1 MKKILNEWK
10 NYLTESLGLS
20 ERDLE
25 HRRMMIAERLFQ
37 TIQKPSRQRAAFKQ
51 ELPFLY
57 YLYRGVQPKVNKAG
71 KITGY
76 SIGKGQNV
84 GAVMEE
90 IRKRAKTF
98 VVSLDPPEDK
108 IFAADALMIGYY
120 MHMNKRRSAMGLSSA
135 YGVAAPG
142 QFDTIMFGKARRE
155 VFQPFKKDLDF
166 MLKNSPELANIPEQ
180 DKGLFEI
187 ETIIGEILKML
198 PRDPSFQ
205 IPQLTEDQFKANYL
219 EGVPLETWEKVQD
232 QIVDDPTP
240 DQRVGE
246 AMINSLNMMIQN
258 LRAIQDGKVTG
269 EEALEDKRNVK
280 IALMDQTYMT
290 PAVLEHPKYKELI
303 GLAGLVGV
311 WSA

>member
-10 NYLTESLGLS
+10 EYLKESLNLTEREIEL
-20 ERDLE
+20 
-25 HRRMMIAERLFQ
+25 RRMIIAERLFQ

-57 YLYRGVQPKVNKAG
+57 YLYRGVQPKTDKAG

-76 SIGKGQNV
+76 SIGQGENV
-84 GAVMEE
+84 DAVMQE
-90 IRKRAKTF
+90 IKKRAKAF

-120 MHMNKRRSAMGLSSA
+120 MHMGKRRSAMGLSSA
-135 YGVAAPG
+135 YGVASPG

-155 VFQPFKKDLDF
+155 VFQPFKKDIDF
-166 MLKNSPELANIPEQ
+166 MLKNSPELDNIPEQ
-180 DKGLFEI
+180 DRGLFDI

-198 PRDPSFQ
+198 PRDPSTQ

-219 EGVPLETWEKVQD
+219 EGIPLETWEKVQD
-232 QIVDDPTP
+232 NIVDDPTP
-240 DQRVGE
+240 DQQVGE
-246 AMINSLNMMIQN
+246 ATLNSIDMMIQN
-258 LRAIQDGKVTG
+258 LRAIQDGRVTG
-269 EEALEDKRNVK
+269 EEALEGKRNVK
-280 IALMDQTYMT
+280 TALMSQTFMT
-290 PAVLEHPKYKELI
+290 PVVMEHPKYKELI

-311 WSA
+311 WNA

>member
-1 MKKILNEWK
+1 MKKMLNEWK
-10 NYLTESLGLS
+10 QYLRESLNLS
-20 ERDLE
+20 EKDLE

-57 YLYRGVQPKVNKAG
+57 YLYKGVEPKVNKAG
-71 KITGY
+71 KTIGY
-76 SIGKGQNV
+76 SIGNGQNV
-84 GAVMEE
+84 DAVMEE
-90 IRKRAKTF
+90 IKKRAKAF

-120 MHMNKRRSAMGLSSA
+120 MHMNKRRDAMGLSSA
-135 YGVAAPG
+135 YGVASPG
-142 QFDTIMFGKARRE
+142 QFDTVMFGKSRRE

-166 MLKNSPELANIPEQ
+166 MLKNSPELANIPEE
-180 DKGLFEI
+180 DKSLFEI

-219 EGVPLETWEKVQD
+219 EGMPLQTWQKVQD

-240 DQRVGE
+240 DQQIGE
-246 AMINSLNMMIQN
+246 ALLNSMNMMIQN
-258 LRAIQDGKVTG
+258 LQAIQSGNITG
-269 EEALEDKRNVK
+269 EEAMEDKRNVK
-280 IALMDQTYMT
+280 TALMSQTFMT
-290 PAVLEHPKYKELI
+290 PAVMEHPKYKELI

-311 WSA
+311 WNS

>member
-1 MKKILNEWK
+1 
-10 NYLTESLGLS
+10 
-20 ERDLE
+20 
-25 HRRMMIAERLFQ
+25 MMIAERLFQ
-37 TIQKPSRQRAAFKQ
+37 TIQKPSRQRARFKQ

-57 YLYRGVQPKVNKAG
+57 YLYRGVTPVTNKNG
-71 KITGY
+71 EITAY

-84 GAVMEE
+84 EAVMEE
-90 IRKRAKTF
+90 IKKRAKAF

-120 MHMNKRRSAMGLSSA
+120 MHMNKRRDTMGLSSA

-155 VFQPFKKDLDF
+155 VFQPFKKDVDF
-166 MLKNSPELANIPEQ
+166 MLKNSPELANIPEE
-180 DKGLFEI
+180 DRGLFEI

-198 PRDPSFQ
+198 PRDPSTQ
-205 IPQLTEDQFKANYL
+205 VPELTEDQFKANYL
-219 EGVPLETWEKVQD
+219 EGMPLENWENIQD
-232 QIVDDPTP
+232 KIVDDPTP

-246 AMINSLNMMIQN
+246 AIIDSLNAMIRTLQE
-258 LRAIQDGKVTG
+258 IQDGKVTG
-269 EEALEDKRNVK
+269 EEALEGKRNVK
-280 IALMDQTYMT
+280 TALMSETFMT